1 MKKSKSSGR
10 WLKEHFDDVYVKK
23 AQAEGYRSRAVYK
36 LLEIQEKDK
45 ILKPGMAV
53 VDLGAAPG
61 GWMQIAKK
69 YLGSKGTIIGLDLL
83 EIEPIDGTI
92 FIQGDFTSDEVYQQ
106 LTDMLA
112 GRQVDVVMSD
122 MAPNMSGIRVA
133 DQAKSI
139 YLVELALDFAK
150 THLVE
155 GGTFL
160 AKVFQ
165 GEGFEDLLK
174 DCKTH
179 FKTVKMRKP
188 DASRDRS
195 SEMYLL
201 AQGKLP
207 IN

>member
-1 MKKSKSSGR
+1 MKKSKSSHR
-10 WLKEHFDDVYVKK
+10 WLREHFDDIYVKK

-45 ILKPGMAV
+45 ILKPNMTV

-69 YLGSKGTIIGLDLL
+69 YLGPKDVIIGLDLL
-83 EIEPIDGTI
+83 AIEPIQGTE
-92 FIQGDFTSDEVYQQ
+92 FIQGDFTSEEAYQA
-106 LTDMLA
+106 LTQILD
-112 GRQVDVVMSD
+112 GRSVDLVMSD
-122 MAPNMSGIRVA
+122 MAPNMSGIRNA
-133 DQAKSI
+133 DQVKSI

-150 THLVE
+150 THLVS

-165 GEGFEDLLK
+165 GEGFEELLA
-174 DCKTH
+174 DCRAH

-188 DASRDRS
+188 EASRNRS

-201 AQGKLP
+201 ALNKL
-207 IN
+207 

>member
-1 MKKSKSSGR
+1 MKKSKSSHR
-10 WLKEHFDDVYVKK
+10 WLREHFDDVYVKK

-45 ILKPGMAV
+45 ILKPGMTV

-69 YLGSKGTIIGLDLL
+69 YIGRNGVIIGLDLL
-83 EIEPIDGTI
+83 AIEPIEGTE
-92 FIQGDFTSDEVYQQ
+92 FIQGDFTSEEVYQQ

-112 GRQVDVVMSD
+112 GRQVDIVLSD
-122 MAPNMSGIRVA
+122 MAPNMSGIRDA
-133 DQAKSI
+133 DQVKSI

-150 THLVE
+150 QHLAT

-165 GEGFEDLLK
+165 GEGFEALLK

-201 AQGKLP
+201 AQGKR
-207 IN
+207 

>member
-1 MKKSKSSGR
+1 
-10 WLKEHFDDVYVKK
+10 
-23 AQAEGYRSRAVYK
+23 
-36 LLEIQEKDK
+36 
-45 ILKPGMAV
+45 
-53 VDLGAAPG
+53 
-61 GWMQIAKK
+61 
-69 YLGSKGTIIGLDLL
+69 
-83 EIEPIDGTI
+83 
-92 FIQGDFTSDEVYQQ
+92 
-106 LTDMLA
+106 
-112 GRQVDVVMSD
+112 
-122 MAPNMSGIRVA
+122 
-133 DQAKSI
+133 
-139 YLVELALDFAK
+139 
-150 THLVE
+150 LVE

>member
-1 MKKSKSSGR
+1 MKKSKSSHR
-10 WLKEHFDDVYVKK
+10 WLREHFDDIYVKK

-45 ILKPGMAV
+45 ILKPNMTV

-69 YLGSKGTIIGLDLL
+69 YLGPKDVIIGLDLL
-83 EIEPIDGTI
+83 AIEPIEGTE
-92 FIQGDFTSDEVYQQ
+92 FIQGDFTSEEAYQA
-106 LTDMLA
+106 LTQILD
-112 GRQVDVVMSD
+112 GRSVDLVMSD
-122 MAPNMSGIRVA
+122 MAPNMSGIRSA
-133 DQAKSI
+133 DQVKSI

-150 THLVE
+150 AHLAS

-165 GEGFEDLLK
+165 GEGFEELLA
-174 DCKTH
+174 DCRAH

-188 DASRDRS
+188 EASRNRS

-201 AQGKLP
+201 ALGKL
-207 IN
+207 

>member
-1 MKKSKSSGR
+1 MKKSKSSHR
-10 WLKEHFDDVYVKK
+10 WLREHFDDFYVKK

-36 LLEIQEKDK
+36 LMEIQEKDK
-45 ILKPGMAV
+45 ILKPNMTI

-69 YLGSKGTIIGLDLL
+69 SLGSQGVIIGLDLL
-83 EIEPIDGTI
+83 AITPIEGTE
-92 FIQGDFTSDEVYQQ
+92 FIQGDFTSEETYQA
-106 LTDMLA
+106 LTDILA
-112 GRQVDVVMSD
+112 GRSVDLVMSD
-122 MAPNMSGIRVA
+122 MAPNMSGIRSA
-133 DQAKSI
+133 DQVKSI

-150 THLVE
+150 QHLAN

-165 GEGFEDLLK
+165 GEGFEELLT
-174 DCKTH
+174 DCRAH

-188 DASRDRS
+188 EASRNRS

-201 AQGKLP
+201 ALGKL
-207 IN
+207 